1 MAKNRD
7 VTKSVMAW
15 VRSTLLS
22 PPASSELSAFNVYTL
37 AQMELAGR
45 TPSAFTP
52 VQPYC
57 FVIDAYSRPIDAV
70 TPMVV
75 VEWMKTTR
83 APFELGNRNGHSY
96 YMGIHVFGRNKNE
109 RDDLSDLFADNLPNA
124 FTINHYNTS
133 GSIVSTEIGLP
144 DDEID
149 TEPFL
154 SRGGFLNK
162 EDVRKE
168 GTVDLW
174 NLVSF
179 VIRTKS

>member
-1 MAKNRD
+1 VATNRD

-15 VRSTLLS
+15 VRSILLA
-22 PPASSELSAFNVYTL
+22 PPASSELAAFNVYTWQ
-37 AQMELAGR
+37 QMEQASA
-45 TPSAFTP
+45 TPATFTP

-57 FVIDAYSRPIDAV
+57 FVLDASNRPVDTV
-70 TPMVV
+70 TPMAV

-109 RDDLSDLFADNLPNA
+109 RDDLSDLFANNLPNA
-124 FTINHYNTS
+124 FTVNHYNTS
-133 GSIVSTEIGLP
+133 GSLVSTEIGLP

-154 SRGGFLNK
+154 SRGGFLAK
-162 EDVRKE
+162 EALRKE